1 MGMVLHKLE
10 RINYGRK
17 WLVSIKYQNPHSFK
31 EGLILLCQS
40 ILKMRRI
47 TYLHGSAHLI
57 IPLSLFYRYY
67 FGRYLNWVNWFLF
80 LNIEGGLLVVLIDC
94 MNFMAPFLDVMS
106 ISMTTVLFRKQLNS
120 GVICK

>member
-1 MGMVLHKLE
+1 MALHKLE
-10 RINYGRK
+10 RRNYGRK
-17 WLVSIKYQNPHSFK
+17 WPVSIKYQDLHSFK

-47 TYLHGSAHLI
+47 THLHGPAHLT

-67 FGRYLNWVNWFLF
+67 FGRYLNWVNWFHF
-80 LNIEGGLLVVLIDC
+80 FNIEAGLLVVLIDC
-94 MNFMAPFLDVMS
+94 MNFMAPFQDVMS
-106 ISMTTVLFRKQLNS
+106 ISMSTVLFRAELNS

>member
-1 MGMVLHKLE
+1 MALHKLE
-10 RINYGRK
+10 RRNYGRK
-17 WLVSIKYQNPHSFK
+17 WPVSIKYQDLHSFK

-47 TYLHGSAHLI
+47 THLHGPAHLT

-67 FGRYLNWVNWFLF
+67 FGRYLNWVNWFHF

-94 MNFMAPFLDVMS
+94 MNFMSPFLDVMS
-106 ISMTTVLFRKQLNS
+106 ISMSTVLFRTQLNS

>member
-1 MGMVLHKLE
+1 MTLHKLE
-10 RINYGRK
+10 RRNYGRK
-17 WLVSIKYQNPHSFK
+17 WPVSIKYQDLHSFK
-31 EGLILLCQS
+31 AGLILLCQS

-47 TYLHGSAHLI
+47 THLHGPAHLT

-67 FGRYLNWVNWFLF
+67 FGRYLNWVNWFHF

-94 MNFMAPFLDVMS
+94 MNFMSPFLDVMS
-106 ISMTTVLFRKQLNS
+106 ISMSTVLFRTQLNS

>member
-1 MGMVLHKLE
+1 MTLHKLE
-10 RINYGRK
+10 RRNYGRK
-17 WLVSIKYQNPHSFK
+17 WPVSIKYQDLHSFK
-31 EGLILLCQS
+31 EELILLCQS

-47 TYLHGSAHLI
+47 THLHGPAHLT

-67 FGRYLNWVNWFLF
+67 FGRYLNWVNWFHF

-94 MNFMAPFLDVMS
+94 MNFMSPFLDVMS
-106 ISMTTVLFRKQLNS
+106 ISMSTVLFRTQLNS

>member
-1 MGMVLHKLE
+1 MTLHKLE
-10 RINYGRK
+10 RRNYGRK
-17 WLVSIKYQNPHSFK
+17 WPVSIKYQDLHSFK

-47 TYLHGSAHLI
+47 THLHGPAHLT

-67 FGRYLNWVNWFLF
+67 FGRYLNWVNWFHF

-94 MNFMAPFLDVMS
+94 MNFMSPFLDVMS
-106 ISMTTVLFRKQLNS
+106 ISMSTVLFRTQLNS

>member
-1 MGMVLHKLE
+1 MVLCKLE
-10 RINYGRK
+10 RRNYGRK
-17 WLVSIKYQNPHSFK
+17 WPVSIKYQDLHSFK
-31 EGLILLCQS
+31 EELILLCQS

-47 TYLHGSAHLI
+47 THLHGPAHLT

-67 FGRYLNWVNWFLF
+67 FGRYLNWVNWFHF

-94 MNFMAPFLDVMS
+94 MNFMSPFLDVMS
-106 ISMTTVLFRKQLNS
+106 ISMSTVLFRTQLNS

>member
-1 MGMVLHKLE
+1 MALCKLE
-10 RINYGRK
+10 RRNYGRK
-17 WLVSIKYQNPHSFK
+17 WPVSIKYQDLHSFK

-47 TYLHGSAHLI
+47 THLHGPAHLT

-67 FGRYLNWVNWFLF
+67 FGRYLNWVNWFHF

-94 MNFMAPFLDVMS
+94 MNFMSPFLDVMS
-106 ISMTTVLFRKQLNS
+106 ISMSTVLFRTQLNS

>member
-1 MGMVLHKLE
+1 MALHNLE
-10 RINYGRK
+10 RRNYGRK
-17 WLVSIKYQNPHSFK
+17 WPVSIKYQDLHSFK

-47 TYLHGSAHLI
+47 THLHGPAHLT

-67 FGRYLNWVNWFLF
+67 FGRYLNWVNWFHF
-80 LNIEGGLLVVLIDC
+80 LNIEAGLLVVLIDC
-94 MNFMAPFLDVMS
+94 MNFMAPFQDVMS
-106 ISMTTVLFRKQLNS
+106 ISMSTVLFRAELNS

>member
-1 MGMVLHKLE
+1 M
-10 RINYGRK
+10 
-17 WLVSIKYQNPHSFK
+17 SIKYQDLHSFK

-47 TYLHGSAHLI
+47 THLHGPAHLT

-67 FGRYLNWVNWFLF
+67 FGRYLNWVNWFHF

-94 MNFMAPFLDVMS
+94 MNFMSPFLDVMS
-106 ISMTTVLFRKQLNS
+106 ISMSTVLFRTQLNS

>member
-1 MGMVLHKLE
+1 MALHKLE
-10 RINYGRK
+10 RRNYGRK
-17 WLVSIKYQNPHSFK
+17 WPVSIKYQDLHSFK

-47 TYLHGSAHLI
+47 THLHGPAHLT

-67 FGRYLNWVNWFLF
+67 FGRYLNWVNWFHF
-80 LNIEGGLLVVLIDC
+80 LNIEAGLLVVLIDC
-94 MNFMAPFLDVMS
+94 MNFMAPFQDVMS
-106 ISMTTVLFRKQLNS
+106 ISMSTVLFRAELNS

>member
-1 MGMVLHKLE
+1 MVLCKLE
-10 RINYGRK
+10 RRNYGRK
-17 WLVSIKYQNPHSFK
+17 WPVSIKYQDLHSFK

-47 TYLHGSAHLI
+47 THLHGPAHLT

-67 FGRYLNWVNWFLF
+67 FGRYLNWVNWFHF

-94 MNFMAPFLDVMS
+94 MNFMSPFLDVMS
-106 ISMTTVLFRKQLNS
+106 ISMSTVLFRTQLNS